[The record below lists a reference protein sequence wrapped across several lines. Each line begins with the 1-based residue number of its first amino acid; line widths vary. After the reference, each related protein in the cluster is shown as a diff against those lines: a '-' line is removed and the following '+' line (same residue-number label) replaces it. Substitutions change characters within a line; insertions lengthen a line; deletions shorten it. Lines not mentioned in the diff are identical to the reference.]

1 MSKVSD
7 KRMLEERVVNFFS
20 GKKEY
25 RSLSN
30 FWECEVVVSD
40 GSGVRV
46 YESGEHC
53 FHGEKYIRNGMACAD
68 EGRKM
73 VLLEYGERFLKP
85 SRYRSGVEAKKA
97 GGKRGLL
104 LTGPELSKWSEVSIG
119 VQEDICGYKME
130 AYEEVRED
138 VKRSEGKWL
147 VHPALRCSEEKLV
160 SSRVWEGKGVIVDG
174 EVVVIGR
181 NMLGNIWMRLR
192 GENNKK

>member
-1 MSKVSD
+1 MI
-7 KRMLEERVVNFFS
+7 EEKVVNFFS

-40 GSGVRV
+40 GTGVRV

-53 FHGEKYIRNGMACAD
+53 FHGEKYIRNGMACDD
-68 EGRKM
+68 EGRKL

-97 GGKRGLL
+97 GGKKGLL
-104 LTGPELSKWSEVSIG
+104 LSGSELSKWSEMSID
-119 VQEDICGYKME
+119 VQEEICKYKME

-138 VKRSEGKWL
+138 VSRSGSKWL

-181 NMLGNIWMRLR
+181 NMLGKIWMGLR

>member
-1 MSKVSD
+1 MSKVSE
-7 KRMLEERVVNFFS
+7 KKLIEERVINFYS
-20 GKKEY
+20 GKKDY

-40 GSGVRV
+40 GMGVRV

-53 FHGEKYIRNGMACAD
+53 FHGEKYIRNGMSCGD
-68 EGRKM
+68 ECRKM

-85 SRYRSGVEAKKA
+85 SRYLSGVEAKKA

-104 LTGPELSKWSEVSIG
+104 LSSEELSKWSEMSVR

-130 AYEEVRED
+130 AYEEVQED
-138 VKRSEGKWL
+138 VRRSEGRML
-147 VHPALRCSEEKLV
+147 VHPALRCSEDKLV
-160 SSRVWEGKGVIVDG
+160 SSRVWEGKGVVVDG

-181 NMLGNIWMRLR
+181 NMLGNIWMKIR
-192 GENNKK
+192 GEKNKK